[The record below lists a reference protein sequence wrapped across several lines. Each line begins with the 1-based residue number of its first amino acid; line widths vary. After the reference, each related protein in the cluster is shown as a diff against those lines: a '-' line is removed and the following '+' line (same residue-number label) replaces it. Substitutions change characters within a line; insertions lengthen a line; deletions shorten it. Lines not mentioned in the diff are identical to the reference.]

1 MLVIESMDADSETR
15 RLSPLALDGGGAME
29 YGPYTDLLNGPMDH
43 GKRLIELII
52 PHTLCVGH
60 GPYTELLNRLMYH
73 GKSLAYIDTYSQIS
87 QQKTHEGALF
97 TVFTQH
103 RIVV

>member
-43 GKRLIELII
+43 GKRLIEHSGQNTTYFVCGAWSI
-52 PHTLCVGH
+52 P
-60 GPYTELLNRLMYH
+60 
-73 GKSLAYIDTYSQIS
+73 
-87 QQKTHEGALF
+87 
-97 TVFTQH
+97 
-103 RIVV
+103 

>member
-29 YGPYTDLLNGPMDH
+29 YGPYTDLLNGPMDQVR
-43 GKRLIELII
+43 GLSSTQLII

-60 GPYTELLNRLMYH
+60 GPYTDLLNRLMYH
-73 GKSLAYIDTYSQIS
+73 GKSLPHVTLSSTQPPLCID
-87 QQKTHEGALF
+87 
-97 TVFTQH
+97 
-103 RIVV
+103 